1 VEKLRVTTWL
11 NFIGVILNRLAQKGL
26 ELLSF
31 QADIE
36 SPARIGRR
44 LAMLSGAL
52 LALALLSPPAPTPA
66 SSGGYLYRA
75 TLLQAAP
82 GKLLEV
88 VDLYKAGWPG
98 LKDSGDE
105 APIAMRHSQGDRW
118 DLLLLFPMGSYEQFY
133 SPDRVARRA
142 KAAAATR
149 AGLERLAADTARQED
164 VFVLGPPLEEVRG
177 KLGDAGLFH
186 IEMFEAL
193 PGQRAGLYKEREM
206 ENAYAKALGEP
217 ENLIFVRDAG
227 AAWDLFT
234 VGPFRDLKHYAES
247 ADVPA
252 AKQEDAAKA
261 AGFEGARF
269 VGPYLRTFIAL
280 HHDTLAVAVR

>member
-1 VEKLRVTTWL
+1 MLNVAWL
-11 NFIGVILNRLAQKGL
+11 TLV
-26 ELLSF
+26 
-31 QADIE
+31 
-36 SPARIGRR
+36 
-44 LAMLSGAL
+44 
-52 LALALLSPPAPTPA
+52 LLSPPAPAPG
-66 SSGGYLYRA
+66 SGYLYRA
-75 TLLQAAP
+75 TLIQAAP

-98 LKDSGDE
+98 LRDSGDE

-133 SPDRVARRA
+133 ARDRVLRRE
-142 KAAAATR
+142 KAAAAAR
-149 AGLERLAADTARQED
+149 AELDKLRADIARQED

-177 KLGDAGLFH
+177 KLGNAGFFH

-193 PGQRAGLYKEREM
+193 PGMLAGLSHEREM

-217 ENLIFVRDAG
+217 ENLIFVRDSG

-252 AKQEDAAKA
+252 AKQQEAAKA
-261 AGFEGARF
+261 AGFEGAKS
-269 VGPYLRTFIAL
+269 VGPYLRTFISL
-280 HHDTLAVAVR
+280 HHDTLAVAVK